1 MRNNRV
7 CKCRLNLFD
16 FFLDLIFSLSSLL
29 SEESKRKP
37 GNVQTRVA
45 EGSIRWLGGA
55 DEAKHV
61 RLVAAPKRRSVDTA
75 LVE

>member
-1 MRNNRV
+1 MQTNRV

-16 FFLDLIFSLSSLL
+16 FFLDLIFSLSSPL

-37 GNVQTRVA
+37 GNVQTKV